1 MMPILQ
7 RTLDALSDVTALDNL
22 TRKYGVRF
30 ISVPTRMTRF
40 GSVVSSLPRFRLI
53 YFDQAE
59 ALYADGEQMPMLV
72 KELSIESIDPYNVET
87 MDPANKSPE
96 TLRKMVADAQKLLH
110 AYDRNLTAKVIE
122 GDIFIAEKKT

>member
-1 MMPILQ
+1 M
-7 RTLDALSDVTALDNL
+7 
-22 TRKYGVRF
+22 
-30 ISVPTRMTRF
+30 
-40 GSVVSSLPRFRLI
+40 
-53 YFDQAE
+53 
-59 ALYADGEQMPMLV
+59 YADGEQMPMLV

-122 GDIFIAEKKT
+122 GDIFIAEKKPDLALSTSKIIIGEFPRARPDTC